1 MSKESKT
8 EASAISRTVVPLQE
22 PARRP
27 LYVDMDGT
35 LLATDALW
43 EMLIR
48 LIRTRPWLLF
58 SAPFWLIK
66 CKAFFKRKLVSHI
79 TLNPVLLPYNE
90 PVIDY
95 LNQERRKGREIIL
108 ATASDRKAATSVAN
122 HLDLFSGVLASD
134 GTINLAGNAKLSA
147 ILVHADGADFDYMG
161 NSWPDVPIW
170 HRASRAILVRP
181 SRRLLA
187 KAGQTSCVEAVLG
200 TRPPFLH
207 VFLRTLRVHQ
217 WSKNVLLLVPLL
229 LAHKFTDNSR
239 LISAFL
245 AFVAFSLAA
254 SGVYI
259 LNDLLDLE
267 SDRQH
272 PTKRSRP
279 LASGLLPIPVAFAT
293 ALLAIASSVGIAS
306 AFLPMLFLGVLLIYQ
321 ATTMAYSFAL
331 KRIAILDVIVLAGL
345 YTIRV
350 LAGAVATDVP
360 VSPWFLAFSTF
371 LFLSLAFVKRYGELR
386 LAGNRGGDAGFLEGR
401 GYQPGDLDL
410 LRSVGASSGYVAVA
424 VFALYI
430 NSGDVHLLYARPAAL
445 WLIGPLILY
454 WITRV
459 WFLAHRGKM
468 HDDPVVFALTDAHSY
483 ILAGLIAI
491 LLVVA
496 SIK

>member
-1 MSKESKT
+1 MSKDSKT
-8 EASAISRTVVPLQE
+8 EAGVMSHTVAPLPE
-22 PARRP
+22 RIRRP

-35 LLATDALW
+35 VLATDVLW

-48 LIRTRPWLLF
+48 LMRTRPWLLIR
-58 SAPFWLIK
+58 APFWLIK
-66 CKAFFKRKLVSHI
+66 GKAFFKRQLVSHI
-79 TLNPVLLPYNE
+79 TLNPALLPYHE

-95 LNQERRKGREIIL
+95 LNRERRKGREVIL
-108 ATASDRKAATSVAN
+108 ATASDREVATSVAN

-134 GTINLAGNAKLSA
+134 GIVNLAGHAKLSA

-161 NSWPDVPIW
+161 NSWPDLPIW
-170 HRASRAILVRP
+170 QQASRAILVKP

-187 KAGQTSCVEAVLG
+187 KTGRTSSVEAVLG
-200 TRPPFLH
+200 ARLPFLR
-207 VFLRTLRVHQ
+207 VFFRTLRVHQ

-229 LAHKFTDNSR
+229 LAHKITDSSR
-239 LISAFL
+239 LVSAVL
-245 AFVAFSLAA
+245 GFVAFSLAA

-272 PTKRSRP
+272 PTKRARP
-279 LASGLLPIPVAFAT
+279 LAAGLLPIPIALAT
-293 ALLAIASSVGIAS
+293 SFVAIASSVGIAGVL
-306 AFLPMLFLGVLLIYQ
+306 LPTLFAGVLLIYL

-350 LAGAVATDVP
+350 IAGAVATDVP
-360 VSPWFLAFSTF
+360 ASPWFLAFSTF

-386 LAGNRGGDAGFLEGR
+386 LAGNRGGDAGFLEAR

-459 WFLAHRGKM
+459 WLLAHRGRM
-468 HDDPVVFALTDAHSY
+468 HSDPVVFAFTDRTSY
-483 ILAGLIAI
+483 LIAVLVAI
-491 LLVVA
+491 LLLVA
-496 SIK
+496 SLK

>member
-8 EASAISRTVVPLQE
+8 EASAMSRAVVPLQE

-48 LIRTRPWLLF
+48 LLRTQPWLLL
-58 SAPFWLIK
+58 SAPFWLMK
-66 CKAFFKRKLVSHI
+66 GKAAFKRQLVSHI
-79 TLNPVLLPYNE
+79 TLNPALLPYHE

-95 LNQERRKGREIIL
+95 LTQERRKGRDVIL
-108 ATASDRKAATSVAN
+108 ATASDREVAMSVAN
-122 HLDLFSGVLASD
+122 HLDIFSGVLASD
-134 GTINLAGNAKLSA
+134 GTVNLAGQAKLSA
-147 ILVHADGADFDYMG
+147 ILVHAEGADFDYVG
-161 NSWPDVPIW
+161 NSRSDLPIW
-170 HRASRAILVRP
+170 QRASRALLVKP

-187 KAGQTSCVEAVLG
+187 KTGQTSSVEAVLCA
-200 TRPPFLH
+200 RPPFFR
-207 VFLRTLRVHQ
+207 VFFRTLRVHQ

-229 LAHKFTDNSR
+229 LAHKFTDTAR
-239 LISAFL
+239 LVSAIL
-245 AFVAFSLAA
+245 AFAAFSLAA

-279 LASGLLPIPVAFAT
+279 LAAGLLSIPIALST
-293 ALLAIASSVGIAS
+293 AVLAIASSALIAV
-306 AFLPMLFLGVLLIYQ
+306 AFLPILFVGVLLIYQ
-321 ATTMAYSFAL
+321 TTTMAYSFAL

-386 LAGNRGGDAGFLEGR
+386 LAGNRGADAGFLEAR

-430 NSGDVHLLYARPAAL
+430 SSGDVHLLYARPAAL

-468 HDDPVVFALTDAHSY
+468 HDDPVVFALTDTPSY
-483 ILAGLIAI
+483 VLAGLIAI
-491 LLVVA
+491 LLIIA